1 MLEAVK
7 TALRIK
13 TDAYNDQLNTLISAA
28 KTDLKIAGVKLPSE
42 LDEICKT
49 AIVTYCKIHFPLE
62 LGVDFDRLK
71 RSYDEQKAQLSMAE
85 GYTSWQ

>member
-28 KTDLKIAGVKLPSE
+28 QSDLKIAGVELPSE

-49 AIVTYCKIHFPLE
+49 AIIILQNPIP
-62 LGVDFDRLK
+62 
-71 RSYDEQKAQLSMAE
+71 A
-85 GYTSWQ
+85 